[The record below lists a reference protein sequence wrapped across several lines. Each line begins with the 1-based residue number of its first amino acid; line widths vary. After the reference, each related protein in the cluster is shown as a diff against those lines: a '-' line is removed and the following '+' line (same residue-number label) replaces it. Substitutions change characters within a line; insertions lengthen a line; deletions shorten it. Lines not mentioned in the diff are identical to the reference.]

1 MARDLRKRVT
11 FGILIP
17 LVLGM
22 LIITAVTCIPLYV
35 VYKDY
40 INQYNDHMIRNEENT
55 MLQLSKVVSNT
66 ESFGIVSYSSA
77 LAQLLGSL
85 IADCYYGRIIFKE
98 SIPNLIIDEKE
109 AFNLTN
115 DDFKA
120 IGYSSMT
127 NLTLDP
133 NYKNST
139 FFYYFTQPLIS
150 LGNKY
155 NNTIIAAHLTFNN
168 NYYQNITSGNT
179 NFLSS
184 L

>member
-85 IADCYYGRIIFKE
+85 IADCYYGRIIFKT
-98 SIPNLIIDEKE
+98 DVV
-109 AFNLTN
+109 
-115 DDFKA
+115 
-120 IGYSSMT
+120 
-127 NLTLDP
+127 
-133 NYKNST
+133 
-139 FFYYFTQPLIS
+139 
-150 LGNKY
+150 
-155 NNTIIAAHLTFNN
+155 
-168 NYYQNITSGNT
+168 
-179 NFLSS
+179 
-184 L
+184 